1 MELAPDVFVS
11 TLRYGALGADMSVW
25 LATRGRRTVLRF
37 LIETYTRE
45 GEYVGFERDIPVRVI
60 KTAGPA
66 LSPNHPQNVPL
77 ARVFLPRLASLQM
90 LVKTLGELQRSLDIG
105 ANSLGTVAVRAGEE
119 KRDIQTWDRLSAP
132 SSKSPRAARR
142 ERQAPAPELD
152 SDEEVEAL
160 TRSHPRRRSDPGQRC
175 ATADPAALRYV
186 TVSSRTL
193 QRLLSHFDGERTAV
207 LTVCTDL
214 CLLIDIHSALYAES
228 AGTTTVRDPCSS
240 FPLPVRSLTCP
251 TLQLHLP
258 SVAPICIS

>member
-66 LSPNHPQNVPL
+66 LSQSHPQNVPL

-119 KRDIQTWDRLSAP
+119 KARHSDVGSPLRSVLEE
-132 SSKSPRAARR
+132 SSCCSSGTSSSGAR
-142 ERQAPAPELD
+142 
-152 SDEEVEAL
+152 
-160 TRSHPRRRSDPGQRC
+160 TGQR
-175 ATADPAALRYV
+175 
-186 TVSSRTL
+186 
-193 QRLLSHFDGERTAV
+193 
-207 LTVCTDL
+207 
-214 CLLIDIHSALYAES
+214 
-228 AGTTTVRDPCSS
+228 
-240 FPLPVRSLTCP
+240 
-251 TLQLHLP
+251 
-258 SVAPICIS
+258 